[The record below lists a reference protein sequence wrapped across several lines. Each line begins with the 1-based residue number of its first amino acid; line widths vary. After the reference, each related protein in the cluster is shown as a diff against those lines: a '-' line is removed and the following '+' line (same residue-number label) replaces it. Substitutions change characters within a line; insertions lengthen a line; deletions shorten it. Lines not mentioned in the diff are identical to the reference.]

1 MNISMNKA
9 ARDYVVQFGGAMAAY
24 AVVLIASILVLQH
37 TQLAAPIRALVAV
50 APAIPTI
57 FAVIAFVRF
66 LGRMDEL
73 QRRIHLEALGFAF
86 GATAI
91 LTFAYGLMEN
101 AGLPQLSYIWV
112 LPAMAVLWGFG
123 AAVASWRYR

>member
-1 MNISMNKA
+1 MGASMNRA

-24 AVVLIASILVLQH
+24 CVVLIASIAVIQH
-37 TQLAAPIRALVAV
+37 TSLPTPLRALVAV

-57 FAVIAFVRF
+57 FALLALVRF

-73 QRRIHLEALGFAF
+73 QRRIQLEALGFAF

-91 LTFAYGLMEN
+91 LTFAYGFLEN
-101 AGLPQLSYIWV
+101 AGLPQLSYIWI
-112 LPAMAVLWGFG
+112 LPAMVALWGLG
-123 AAVASWRYR
+123 AAVAARRYA